1 MHINESLASVS
12 ISIKAE
18 VSAVCLSEEFMC
30 VDNTLLRRKDID
42 DDLREAIVAPINV
55 GRVMRS
61 FTDKVRLFIAQANCK
76 EPESFISDYTG
87 KC

>member
-18 VSAVCLSEEFMC
+18 VSAVFLSEEFMC
-30 VDNTLLRRKDID
+30 VGNKLLRRKDID

-55 GRVMRS
+55 GRVIRS
-61 FTDKVRLFIAQANCK
+61 FTDKGQIVHCSGKLQGARELHLRL
-76 EPESFISDYTG
+76 YR
-87 KC
+87 